1 VRVALGH
8 LHDAQVRLVLVGG
21 APGTG
26 KSTVASGLSDRFGW
40 VLLRSDEVRKD
51 VTGVGRGTPSSARVD
66 QGIYSPAATD
76 RTYTELLR
84 RAELALRHGDSVVLD
99 ATWSDASRRAAAAH
113 LADEAS
119 ADLVQVRC
127 DAPVDVAAAR
137 IDLRLDAATDAS
149 DADTEVATAM
159 RSRFDPWPT
168 ASTLSTLA
176 APADVLAAAVDLVGR
191 TS

>member
-1 VRVALGH
+1 
-8 LHDAQVRLVLVGG
+8 
-21 APGTG
+21 
-26 KSTVASGLSDRFGW
+26 
-40 VLLRSDEVRKD
+40 
-51 VTGVGRGTPSSARVD
+51 
-66 QGIYSPAATD
+66 
-76 RTYTELLR
+76 
-84 RAELALRHGDSVVLD
+84 
-99 ATWSDASRRAAAAH
+99 
-113 LADEAS
+113 
-119 ADLVQVRC
+119 VQVRC